1 MATATQKAVH
11 QPSVPILPPPD
22 IPLLTPQFSLQPK
35 NLKSESEL
43 PNKAKSQIFQNSK
56 IFSTNRQCCHL
67 QKMQSFNVLHFSF
80 FSGQEIIK
88 FPHKNFVTCVQFHPT
103 DPALFLSGTFKSA
116 ILCWD
121 TRTGN
126 VSVQNAYC
134 SQSATNLMKQNL
146 RAQNEIAGT
155 TDY

>member
-1 MATATQKAVH
+1 MATATQKAVQ

-22 IPLLTPQFSLQPK
+22 IPPSYPTFSLYPK

-43 PNKAKSQIFQNSK
+43 PNKAKSQISQNSK
-56 IFSTNRQCCHL
+56 IFSTNRQCCHF
-67 QKMQSFNVLHFSF
+67 QKMHFNVLHLYLFIV

-88 FPHKNFVTCVQFHPT
+88 FLHKNFVTCVQFHST

-126 VSVQNAYC
+126 VSLQNAYFLTNC
-134 SQSATNLMKQNL
+134 SQSAT
-146 RAQNEIAGT
+146 
-155 TDY
+155 